1 MKYIRLLFCVLFISE
16 AIVAWGGENIGGLS
30 FRAYEYSKD
39 ERTSFIIP
47 SGNQGVKF
55 KDYLSV
61 SFDLKIRKKG
71 EHFGYVC
78 RMIIDNRNSLNLILV
93 NPVNEEPYLCFIKD
107 QQYLGKIHSSAAI
120 DIHEWNRIKIELEY
134 KKDTLYVRNNGSLI
148 SKEKAIA
155 PDHHS
160 VKVCFGANKLAS
172 YTTSDVAP
180 IILKDVHIGLAPRRI
195 KYEWSLEQATSGTLL
210 QDKFQRVTAFISNP
224 EWIINRH
231 MYWKHMKTLSFSS
244 KTFPVPCATQSAYYF
259 IAKDRIV
266 QYDLIRSTT
275 QEYVFSPVIDVNRI
289 TNQFLFIPMKE
300 KDSQLVYYDFEKPD
314 GENLSFFNF
323 QTKSWSIPIQRKRQ
337 SSYTQ
342 HNRFFNQKDSSI
354 VQILGYGFH
363 LYTRELNRISLSG
376 EVTKGELPDVIAPR
390 YLSAIGK
397 TDSLIYIYGGLGNDL
412 GKQEYGVVHYKD
424 LYKLNLNDYSLEKK
438 WAMPENLCDEVAAS
452 TLIVDEVEKGGHAK
466 GLFFS
471 SGRFLSF
478 LVLKDLNLE
487 NGQETVL
494 GDTIPYTFLD
504 VNSHADLIYLASE
517 KCYYAVTVHQIEGNN
532 YEANIYSIASP
543 VLPLPNVMAQ
553 ENRSAWWKILFI
565 CIGVVGLGGIGW
577 RWRNIGRHDKKKVMS
592 ILQQEMGEKE
602 EEQPVLDINNEEEIQ
617 ENDRVYPP
625 FETPVLNT
633 TPGIYMLN
641 GFQVINRD
649 LKDITGKFTPIMR
662 QLLSVIILYS
672 NQNNKG
678 ISNIKLKEL
687 LWYDKSE
694 ESFSN
699 NRSVN
704 IRKIRLLLEEVGDTE
719 ISSANGYWYFLN
731 KGHVYNDYTIA
742 NQLMQKMTSLD
753 RVPKEDLEKLLSLA
767 SFGQLLP
774 NMQFD
779 WVDSFKAD
787 YSDSMI
793 DLLSR
798 LRDSKQFV
806 GNDNLIIQIS
816 NCILRFDSLDEES
829 VRVKCRALVDLKRT
843 GMAYTTFDQFTK
855 EYKLILNED
864 FKYSFEQFISET

>member
-1 MKYIRLLFCVLFISE
+1 MVYIRLLFYVLLVLKSL
-16 AIVAWGGENIGGLS
+16 VALGSENIGGLS

-39 ERTSFIIP
+39 ERTSLIIP
-47 SGNQGVKF
+47 SGNQELKF
-55 KDYLSV
+55 KDYLAV
-61 SFDLKIRKKG
+61 SFDLKIREKG

-78 RMIIDNRNSLNLILV
+78 RMIIGNSNSLNLILV

-107 QQYLGKIHSSAAI
+107 QQYLGKIHSSKVI
-120 DIHEWNRIKIELEY
+120 DIHEWNRIEIELKYEN
-134 KKDTLYVRNNGSLI
+134 DTLYVSNNGFLI
-148 SKEKAIA
+148 SKEKVNL
-155 PDHHS
+155 PDNRS
-160 VKVCFGANKLAS
+160 IKICFGANKLAFYS
-172 YTTSDVAP
+172 TSDVAP
-180 IILKDVHIGLAPRRI
+180 IILKDVHIGLAPDCI
-195 KYEWSLEQATSGTLL
+195 KYEWSLEQAASDSLL
-210 QDKFQRVTAFISNP
+210 KDKFQRMTAFISNP

-244 KTFPVPCATQSAYYF
+244 KTFPVPCEIQSAYYF
-259 IAKDRIV
+259 VSKDRIV
-266 QYDLIRSTT
+266 KYDLIRNTT
-275 QEYVFSPVIDVNRI
+275 EEYTFSPFVDVELI
-289 TNQFLFIPMKE
+289 SNQFLFISL
-300 KDSQLVYYDFEKPD
+300 KDKGSQLIYYDFEKPD

-323 QTKSWSIPIQRKRQ
+323 QTKSWSIPIQRERQ

-342 HNRFFNQKDSSI
+342 HNRFFNAKDSSI

-363 LYTRELNRISLSG
+363 SYTRELNRISLSG
-376 EVTKGELPDVIAPR
+376 EVIKGELSDAITPR

-412 GKQEYGVVHYKD
+412 GKQEYGVVYYKD

-438 WAMPENLCDEVAAS
+438 WAISENLCDEVAAS
-452 TLIVDEVEKGGHAK
+452 TLIIDEVEKCEHAK

-471 SGRFLSF
+471 SGCFLSS

-487 NGQETVL
+487 NGEETVL

-517 KCYYAVTVHQIEGNN
+517 KSYYAVTVHQVEGNN
-532 YEANIYSIASP
+532 YEANIYSIVAP
-543 VLPLPNVMAQ
+543 VLPVKNVIVQ
-553 ENRSAWWKILFI
+553 ENKTICWQILCVCICVIGLMLVGWKLRT
-565 CIGVVGLGGIGW
+565 VRKNNMKMTV
-577 RWRNIGRHDKKKVMS
+577 S
-592 ILQQEMGEKE
+592 ISQQEVCEDE
-602 EEQPVLDINNEEEIQ
+602 EVIVKDIDSEEGTQ
-617 ENDRVYPP
+617 DSSSKYSS
-625 FETPVLNT
+625 FEVPVLNVI
-633 TPGIYMLN
+633 PGIYMLN

-662 QLLSVIILYS
+662 QLLSVIILHS

-678 ISNIKLKEL
+678 ISNVKLKEL
-687 LWYDKSE
+687 LWFDKSE

-742 NQLMQKMTSLD
+742 NQLIHKMSSLEI
-753 RVPKEDLEKLLSLA
+753 VHKEDLERLLSLA

-787 YSDSMI
+787 YSDSI
-793 DLLSR
+793 IELLSK

-806 GNDNLIIQIS
+806 GNDNLKIQIS

-829 VRVKCRALVDLKRT
+829 VRVKCRALVDLKRM
-843 GMAYTTFDQFTK
+843 GMAYTTFDQFIK

-864 FKYSFEQFISET
+864 FKYGFEQFVNET